1 MAASKEKFVKLTQE
15 QLELETKINAELQK
29 GAEADEKWLK
39 RAKERLA
46 INKESLRPLQ
56 EAKKTE
62 ENVEPAKKETY
73 TFPPNI
79 YK

>member
-46 INKESLRPLQ
+46 INKESLKPLQ

-62 ENVEPAKKETY
+62 DSITESIKTR
-73 TFPPNI
+73 
-79 YK
+79 